1 MARIGTS
8 GWTYPHWRHVLYEG
22 VPAARWLEHYAG
34 EFDTVELNG
43 SFYRWPSEERFA
55 AWSQRVPP
63 GFSIA
68 VKAPRGLSH
77 GKRLSDPD
85 VWLERIRTAT
95 DALGEHRGPLL
106 VQLPPDM
113 PRDDERLDAF
123 LRAMP
128 EALHPVMELRH
139 PSWVDDAVFDILAR
153 HDATYCV
160 MSGAGLACELRA
172 TSSLVYARLHGPD
185 TQTLYAGSYS
195 DADLRWWRDR
205 IREWEQSGH
214 DVLVYFDN
222 DGEGHAVRNAR
233 TLRAMLTDAG

>member
-22 VPAARWLEHYAG
+22 VPSARWLERYAA

-43 SFYRWPSEERFA
+43 SFYRWPSTERFT
-55 AWSQRVPP
+55 AWADRVPP

-77 GKRLSDPD
+77 GKRLADPA
-85 VWLERIRTAT
+85 VWLDRIRTST
-95 DALGEHRGPLL
+95 DALGPHRGPLL

-113 PRDDERLDAF
+113 ARDDARLDSF
-123 LRAMP
+123 LDAVP
-128 EALHPVMELRH
+128 DGLHPVMELRH
-139 PSWVDDAVFDILAR
+139 PSWVDEAVFDILAR
-153 HDATYCV
+153 HDAASCV
-160 MSGAGLACELRA
+160 MSGAGLPCELRA

-185 TQTLYAGSYS
+185 PHTLYAGSYS
-195 DADLRWWRDR
+195 DDDLRWWRDR
-205 IREWEQSGH
+205 IREWEGAGH
-214 DVLVYFDN
+214 EVRVYFDN

-233 TLRAMLTDAG
+233 TLREMLASGG